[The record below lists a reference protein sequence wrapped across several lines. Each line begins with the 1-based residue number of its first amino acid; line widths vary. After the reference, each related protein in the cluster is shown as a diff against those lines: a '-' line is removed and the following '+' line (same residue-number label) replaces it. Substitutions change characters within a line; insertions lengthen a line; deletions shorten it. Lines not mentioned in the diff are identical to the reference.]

1 MKIFAQKDD
10 ARNFFNIKGNF
21 GELKSE
27 VKISDNTYTAKNE
40 KVIVTSEIKEY
51 EQGVSVRCGKVKN
64 ISEETVTLNTLSSKF
79 TFDGG
84 EYEVYTQSN
93 TWQNESEGEWQPLV
107 TSVSARCRS
116 VRGASEATPFM
127 ALWSEQ
133 QNRGMAF
140 HLVADSAWE
149 MRISRTYFAGE
160 VTFIEADFGVLSEGL
175 ALEILPGEEVS
186 LPEIIF
192 YEAINKTDLD
202 CWKLHT
208 YLNKEYP
215 RKTMP
220 VVYNSWL
227 YKFDRFTYDDLLKQI
242 PKAKEL
248 GAEYFV
254 VDAGWF
260 GKGDDWWPDR
270 GDWEENLTFGFR
282 GEMREFAEE
291 VRKQGLKFGFWLEP
305 ECASNDA
312 EIVKAHPEY
321 FCEGLGSMFIDF
333 VNTEARQ
340 YIFDKTCEL
349 IDRFGAEYV
358 KFDFNA
364 DMKFDKYNSGF
375 VRYYQGH
382 NEFMKKLKE
391 RYPDLYILSCGS
403 GGFCMTINDAKL
415 SDSFWPTDNQSTP
428 FGLKIFKNSI
438 LRLAPQWI
446 DAWVSIRSAEK
457 FSYACGTDD
466 MADKIFS
473 TNDASWTSIVSVD
486 ENTLCGFMMGRPV
499 GLSFDL
505 TLLSDKHFDMLKNYI
520 ADFKCD
526 RNFWQNAVCHILCD
540 TKTML
545 VLEYRDEKSD
555 RVEIVAFADKAK
567 QMNITVRPVVDE
579 NATYEIAGV
588 GEMSG
593 KSITKD
599 GVDIQVMDGYTTKFL
614 TLKKRS

>member
-1 MKIFAQKDD
+1 MKLFAQNFD
-10 ARNFFNIKGNF
+10 ARDYFNIKGDF

-27 VKISDNTYTAKNE
+27 VTTKDNTYSAGNDKIS
-40 KVIVTSEIKEY
+40 VISEITEC
-51 EQGVSVRCGKVKN
+51 EHGVYVRRGKVKN
-64 ISEETVTLNTLSSKF
+64 ISDEVITLNTLSSKF
-79 TFDGG
+79 YFDGG
-84 EYEVYTQSN
+84 EYQVYTQTN
-93 TWQNESEGEWQPLV
+93 TWQNESEGAWHPLT

-140 HLVADSAWE
+140 HIVADSAWE
-149 MRISRTYFAGE
+149 MRISRTYFASE
-160 VTFIEADFGVLSEGL
+160 VTFVEADFGVLSEGL
-175 ALEILPGEEVS
+175 MLKLLPGEEVA

-192 YEAINKTDLD
+192 YEAINKTDMD
-202 CWKLHT
+202 CYKLHS

-215 RKTMP
+215 RRTMP

-242 PKAKEL
+242 PKAKEI

-282 GEMREFAEE
+282 GRMCEFAEE
-291 VRKQGLKFGFWLEP
+291 VRNQGLKFGFWLEP
-305 ECASNDA
+305 ECASMDA
-312 EIVKAHPEY
+312 DIVKAHPEY

-333 VNTEARQ
+333 ANPDARQ

-375 VRYYQGH
+375 IRYYQGH
-382 NEFMKKLKE
+382 NDFMKKLRAK
-391 RYPDLYILSCGS
+391 YPDLYILNCGS

-415 SDSFWPTDNQSTP
+415 SDSFWPTDNQSIP
-428 FGLKIFKNSI
+428 FGLKIFKNSV
-438 LRLAPQWI
+438 LRLAPQMI
-446 DAWVSIRSAEK
+446 DAWFSIRSAEK
-457 FSYACGTDD
+457 FSYACGTDE

-473 TNDASWTSIVSVD
+473 TNDASWTSIVSID
-486 ENTLCGFMMGRPV
+486 ENMLMGFLMGRPV

-505 TLLSDKHFDMLKNYI
+505 NLLSDDHFEMLKEYI
-520 ADFKCD
+520 SDFKRD
-526 RNFWQNAVCHILCD
+526 REFWKNAVCHILCD

-545 VLEYRDEKSD
+545 VLEFRDEKDD
-555 RVEIVAFADKAK
+555 RVEVIAFADKAK
-567 QMNITVRPVVDE
+567 QMNITVRPVLDE
-579 NATYEIAGV
+579 KSVYEVKDI

-593 KSITKD
+593 GKISKD
-599 GVDIQVMDGYTTKFL
+599 GIDIEIINGYTTKFL